1 MFLGI
6 PLPNDRKEFLL
17 PSVLL
22 LIYLSYVFAFV
33 PVFHVGDCLKIFDNL
48 WAYLKVRLNSQ
59 SSSCGGRACL
69 LLAPTLVLSKD
80 LVILFGDPGYW
91 HVRLFSRTV

>member
-48 WAYLKVRLNSQ
+48 
-59 SSSCGGRACL
+59 
-69 LLAPTLVLSKD
+69 
-80 LVILFGDPGYW
+80 
-91 HVRLFSRTV
+91 